1 VDNRSPEIEES
12 IQMHADK
19 LYHQLV
25 EQEEAIDLAKKE
37 GRPLPKFQPLIPKPM
52 GAAAK
57 QAEEPE
63 PILSPELQKTLERQ
77 LEGVPEEEKQAE
89 EVALKAELRA
99 KAEVAAQVRSIWEE
113 QAKEREVRRQEGRLT
128 LGDRINSLFG
138 R

>member
-1 VDNRSPEIEES
+1 
-12 IQMHADK
+12 MHADK

-57 QAEEPE
+57 EAEDSMPA
-63 PILSPELQKTLERQ
+63 LSPELQKTLDKQ
-77 LEGVPEEEKQAE
+77 LEGLPEEERQAE
-89 EVALKAELRA
+89 EVALRAELRA

-128 LGDRINSLFG
+128 IGDRINSLFG

>member
-1 VDNRSPEIEES
+1 
-12 IQMHADK
+12 MHADK
-19 LYHQLV
+19 LYHQLM

-52 GAAAK
+52 GAASK
-57 QAEEPE
+57 EAEDPL
-63 PILSPELQKTLERQ
+63 PTLSPELQKTLDKQ
-77 LEGVPEEEKQAE
+77 LEGVPEEERQAE